1 MKRLTVLMTVLT
13 ALLLGAATL
22 QGCGKPDTASHA
34 GTWDL
39 DIEVVKEAMA
49 AEIAAIEDPEER
61 QAMEFGME
69 MIGAGMLDAM
79 EMTLT
84 LNADGTASSTTSM
97 MGETETVGGTWSAEG
112 NHLTIEMVQDGESDA
127 VAALVE
133 GDTLELIP
141 PEGEDMPFR
150 MILHRRVE

>member
-22 QGCGKPDTASHA
+22 QGCGKRDTAGHA

-39 DIEVVKEAMA
+39 DIEVVKDAMA

-79 EMTLT
+79 QMTLT
-84 LNADGTASSTTSM
+84 LNVDGTASSTTSM
-97 MGETETVGGTWSAEG
+97 MGETETVDGTWSAQG
-112 NHLTIEMVQDGESDA
+112 NRLTIEMVQDGESES

-150 MILHRRVE
+150 MIMHRRAE